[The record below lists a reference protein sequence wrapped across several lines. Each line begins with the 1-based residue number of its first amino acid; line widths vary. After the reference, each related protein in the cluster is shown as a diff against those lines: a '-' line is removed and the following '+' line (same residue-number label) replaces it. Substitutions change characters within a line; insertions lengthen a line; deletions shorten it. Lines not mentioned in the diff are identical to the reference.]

1 MIEEYDT
8 YLKKIKLKPLLPL
21 RGPKCAKNSQKCKKN
36 VFKKKKIITLVTS

>member
-21 RGPKCAKNSQKCKKN
+21 RGPKCTKNSENSKN
-36 VFKKKKIITLVTS
+36 CLKNTKTFQ